1 MISEKTKHT
10 SCILKRN
17 FINVGSKIT
26 NPLLKCKYTYTNTTS
41 RITLSNLRYSQHV
54 FISKSTKSSR
64 ICTVSIDLYLVKDS
78 FILSFSVFFAKL
90 FFMKTLWCLCLFVSS
105 LLQFCRQVLCF
116 DILSHSVVSLSCV
129 IDYYTISKRGYL
141 SSILWY
147 MQYSNRDSYM
157 YESSGETK
165 DFGIQKNYNKSRY
178 VSRVVK
184 QDKKSFQHLTTFF
197 MST

>member
-10 SCILKRN
+10 SWMLKIN
-17 FINVGSKIT
+17 FINLGTLHVQKSLIH
-26 NPLLKCKYTYTNTTS
+26 LKCEYTYTNTTS

-78 FILSFSVFFAKL
+78 FIVSLSVFL
-90 FFMKTLWCLCLFVSS
+90 QNFFSWKHYGVCLYLLCYSS
-105 LLQFCRQVLCF
+105 DRYYVL
-116 DILSHSVVSLSCV
+116 IYLVTQLSCV

-147 MQYSNRDSYM
+147 M
-157 YESSGETK
+157 
-165 DFGIQKNYNKSRY
+165 
-178 VSRVVK
+178 
-184 QDKKSFQHLTTFF
+184 
-197 MST
+197 

>member
-26 NPLLKCKYTYTNTTS
+26 NPLLKCTYTNTTS

-78 FILSFSVFFAKL
+78 FILSFSVFL
-90 FFMKTLWCLCLFVSS
+90 QNFFSWKHYGVCVCLYLLCYSS
-105 LLQFCRQVLCF
+105 DRYYVL
-116 DILSHSVVSLSCV
+116 IYLVTQLSCV

-147 MQYSNRDSYM
+147 M
-157 YESSGETK
+157 
-165 DFGIQKNYNKSRY
+165 
-178 VSRVVK
+178 
-184 QDKKSFQHLTTFF
+184 
-197 MST
+197 